1 MSHSNSHLSLCIKG
15 KLVNVTKPLVMAIVN
30 ITPDSFYTESRIANS
45 EQLTQRIENV
55 LKDGASI
62 IDIGAYSSRPNATHI
77 AEKEEI
83 TRIGKALDLCR
94 KVAPNSIIS
103 VDTFRASVAEFAI
116 REYGADMINDI
127 SGGTMDSD
135 MFDSI
140 AKWNVPYVLTHIQG
154 TPQTMQQNPT
164 YKHLIPEMLYYFSEK
179 INQLKQRGVNDIIID
194 PGFGF
199 GKTIDQNYAI
209 IANFEVFHQFELP
222 ILVGISRKSMIQQQ
236 LGTTAE
242 NSLNGTSVLHTLLI
256 EKGAH
261 ILRVHDVQEATEI
274 IALTQKIKT
283 IRHDV

>member
-1 MSHSNSHLSLCIKG
+1 
-15 KLVNVTKPLVMAIVN
+15 
-30 ITPDSFYTESRIANS
+30 
-45 EQLTQRIENV
+45 
-55 LKDGASI
+55 
-62 IDIGAYSSRPNATHI
+62 
-77 AEKEEI
+77 
-83 TRIGKALDLCR
+83 
-94 KVAPNSIIS
+94 
-103 VDTFRASVAEFAI
+103 
-116 REYGADMINDI
+116 MINDI